1 MRAKSKLVMVPQN
14 IQDMMRELA
23 IRAGFIDDKNN
34 GHQFN
39 PLGPHALRESFG
51 SIMINSS
58 VPDTI
63 VDFWLGHEIGEQSEA
78 YKSVQLESLA
88 KMYLAREKLLSISVQ
103 KLDVQEI
110 ENKVRLEIEQ
120 SSKQLQIMV
129 NSLVTENMDLKSRIQ
144 AVERKLG
151 DIEKHVSEIH
161 KTLD

>member
-1 MRAKSKLVMVPQN
+1 
-14 IQDMMRELA
+14 
-23 IRAGFIDDKNN
+23 
-34 GHQFN
+34 
-39 PLGPHALRESFG
+39 
-51 SIMINSS
+51 MINSG